1 LHQLIQVKN
10 ELAAFICLTH
20 ESSSLYSFQGSR
32 DAATIVVRV
41 ERNVE
46 LGDRGSFPQS

>member
-1 LHQLIQVKN
+1 
-10 ELAAFICLTH
+10 LAAFICLTH

-41 ERNVE
+41 IASQYSG
-46 LGDRGSFPQS
+46 LSS